1 MPGSKKKCPVC
12 GKVVEPTGT
21 FGHFSKAHP
30 EKLAEAG
37 WDEWSRKFE
46 NVDAGTEGTGGA
58 NEGNEV
64 PTPTEE
70 REPPKEPEETPRP
83 WEVEVVN
90 EAIRFIEER
99 LPSVYGVEKY
109 ANMIVRVLS
118 EDPRPLINPN
128 ALHAFIKSL
137 APRAYDNHL
146 SIYVINPLYARFP
159 NLPQAVARLFG
170 DSGAPTA
177 YPYIYAPPP
186 GYQPTYIIPY
196 TANPHAQYGMFVY
209 AHQPVPILPPPA
221 PRRTY
226 KIVVDGQEIETDE
239 AGYMAWQRFLRER
252 EEYERRRQE
261 HELMMKKL
269 ELEIKKVAGEVGESK
284 VPIKIGDREVEVP
297 ASIAVLYYLR
307 GGDEVNRRVEELS
320 KKLEEEREA
329 RHRAEVEALRR
340 EIEELKRR
348 PSFLEEL
355 AMYEEAAKRLG
366 LHRTGRTTVDLLDSL
381 SERLDQRAAQLIQV
395 LERATAGSGWRPEV
409 KRTPEERARKA
420 EEVLKRLERSE
431 EVLKAEEE
439 LIRAAAKVRPR

>member
-1 MPGSKKKCPVC
+1 MPGSKKKKCPVC

-46 NVDAGTEGTGGA
+46 DVDAGTEGTGGA

-70 REPPKEPEETPRP
+70 REPPREPEEALRP

-128 ALHAFIKSL
+128 ALHAFIKSV
-137 APRAYDNHL
+137 APRAYDSHL

-170 DSGAPTA
+170 DASAPAA
-177 YPYIYAPPP
+177 YTYTYAAPPAP
-186 GYQPTYIIPY
+186 VYQPAYITPY
-196 TANPHAQYGMFVY
+196 PASPYAQYGAAIHYV
-209 AHQPVPILPPPA
+209 HQPASIPPPPA

-261 HELMMKKL
+261 HEMVMKKL
-269 ELEIKKVAGEVGESK
+269 EIEIRKALEGGGESK
-284 VPIKIGDREVEVP
+284 RE
-297 ASIAVLYYLR
+297 
-307 GGDEVNRRVEELS
+307 EELS
-320 KKLEEEREA
+320 RKIEEISRKLEEERER
-329 RHRAEVEALRR
+329 RHQAELELLKREVDELRR
-340 EIEELKRR
+340 R
-348 PSFLEEL
+348 PGLLEEL
-355 AMYEEAAKRLG
+355 AMYEQVAERLG
-366 LHRTGRTTVDLLDSL
+366 FRRSGRTTIDLLESFV
-381 SERLDQRAAQLIQV
+381 ERLDQRAAQLLSKIPV
-395 LERATAGSGWRPEV
+395 TGGEWRPEV
-409 KRTPEERARKA
+409 KRSPGERVRKA
-420 EEVLKRLERSE
+420 EEIIRRLERSE
-431 EVLKAEEE
+431 DILKLEEE
-439 LIRAAAKVRPR
+439 LIMAAAKIRPRTVTDGGEAKA